1 MSGGK
6 DTKVSILQNVDAEK
20 NVHDVLPQSQVMMLD
35 TQANVVQALESG
47 RVDAAA
53 VDLSTVRW
61 LVKTRADHYFD
72 SGVRWSSMLYGA
84 AVKQGDP
91 DWLKFVDTTFDVA
104 MHGHQNEIFDG
115 AFVDFFGEEIPRR
128 QTGFP
133 PI

>member
-1 MSGGK
+1 
-6 DTKVSILQNVDAEK
+6 
-20 NVHDVLPQSQVMMLD
+20 
-35 TQANVVQALESG
+35 QALESG

-61 LVKTRADHYFD
+61 LVKKQADRYFD

-84 AVKQGDP
+84 AVRQGDP
-91 DWLKFVDTTFDVA
+91 DWLKFVDTTFNVA
-104 MHGHQNEIFDG
+104 MHGNDNAIFDD
-115 AFVDFFGEEIPRR
+115 AFSSYFGETIPQR